1 MHNNR
6 LAAHETLDLHELI
19 GLKNVCAAKAAT
31 MMGMVS
37 DPQLRSFLQQ
47 DLQTATQHA
56 HQIQNLLGGTNGG
69 RY

>member
-1 MHNNR
+1 MHNSR

-19 GLKNVCAAKAAT
+19 GLKNVCAAKAAA

-47 DLQTATQHA
+47 DLQTAQQHA
-56 HQIQNLLGGTNGG
+56 HQIQNLLGNGG

>member
-19 GLKNVCAAKAAT
+19 GMKNLCVAKSAT

-37 DPQLRSFLQQ
+37 DSQLRSFLQQ
-47 DLQTATQHA
+47 DMQTATQQA
-56 HQIQNLLGGTNGG
+56 HQIQSLLSNSTGG